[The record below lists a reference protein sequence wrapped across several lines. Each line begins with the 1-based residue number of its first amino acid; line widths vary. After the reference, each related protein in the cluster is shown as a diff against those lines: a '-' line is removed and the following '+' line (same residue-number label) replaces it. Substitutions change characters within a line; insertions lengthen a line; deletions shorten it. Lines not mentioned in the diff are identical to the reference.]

1 MDDLTREFLIESQ
14 EGLDRMERCL
24 TELEEWPQETA
35 LLAEIFRSVHTI
47 KGTTGFLGYKRL
59 EKLAH
64 AGENLLGQLRDG
76 RVQAGA
82 EVITALLKL
91 LDGLRE
97 LLRTIEAE
105 DNEGAG
111 DDSALIARLEEL
123 QAPVHPGQAQA
134 ARRETRAAAPSA
146 PVASEPAPAPSEPVP
161 PSAEAAK
168 ARSQGAA
175 AESTLRV
182 DVALLNRMM
191 NLVGELVLTRNQV
204 LQATASDPN
213 MTLLSRR
220 LDMVTADLRE
230 SVMKARMQPVS
241 NVFSKMPRLVRDL
254 THALGRRVRL
264 QMEGQETELD
274 KSLLEAIKDPLTHAV
289 RNALDHGIEPPG
301 ARQAAG
307 KEPEGTLTLR
317 AAQEGSHVIIEVAD
331 DGAGIAPDRIRAKAM
346 ERGLL
351 TPERAAHLG
360 ERDLLQLIF
369 LPGFSTAAQ
378 VTNVSGRGVGM
389 DVVRTNVEK
398 IGGKVEVDSR
408 VGKGTTLRLRIP
420 LTLAIIPAL
429 IVRSIGQSFALPQ
442 GALSELVHIPPE
454 RAAAAIE
461 WMEGAPLYRLR
472 GHLLPLVFLDRLLT
486 PGRACGLSTGRDNF
500 IAVLDA
506 DGRRFGLVVD
516 SLADP
521 EEIVVK
527 PLSAVLKDIGLF
539 SGATVLGNADLALI
553 LDPGSI
559 AVKAG
564 VALSGED
571 ESALAV
577 EDEQDAARSRYLL
590 VEVAGRQAAVPL
602 GDVLRIEQVPFA
614 RVEYIGYRPVLNFE
628 GQLLP
633 VEDSGGL
640 LEAAAGDPAMRI
652 VVVVCRDGSRHVGI
666 AVTHVLDVTSGGS
679 LIEAGTGTPTDGVTL
694 LKDRVTGIVNL
705 GGVPPLPAADGA
717 PEPWPQAEEVAQ
729 CAQPQALPRTDSKTR
744 PWSSFVPSAW
754 ARPCLASPSATSWRS
769 WALPVPGPFPWRP
782 ASWADSS
789 ITAAMSSP
797 PSASAICSICPPSN
811 PPRTSSSSKARPGA
825 SACWSIRLARCS
837 PSRPSTTSP
846 TRRSSTGAAEPCWP
860 APTSSRTPCS
870 SCWIRNA
877 WTRRAS
883 ASRGS
888 AIRRRHSGA
897 RNHPI
902 GRKTMRA
909 LIVDDSRFVRGY
921 LRGMLEERGMA
932 CEEAA
937 DGRAGLERL
946 HSGIRFDLA
955 LLDWNMP
962 VMNGLEMLRRLRAEG
977 FGDLKVMMVT
987 TEAENDYIVRAL
999 DAGADEYL
1007 MKPFDDEALNEKL
1020 AILGMVEA

>member
-24 TELEEWPQETA
+24 TELEERPQDKE

-64 AGENLLGQLRDG
+64 AGESLLGLLRDG
-76 RVQAGA
+76 KMTAGA
-82 EVITALLKL
+82 TVITALLHL

-97 LLRTIEAE
+97 ILKAIEAE
-105 DNEGAG
+105 GNDSAG
-111 DDSALIARLEEL
+111 DDTALIARLEKL
-123 QAPVHPGQAQA
+123 QAPAQNAKAKSA
-134 ARRETRAAAPSA
+134 AATQRPREAAAVKTAIRAAEAKPAPPPKPSA
-146 PVASEPAPAPSEPVP
+146 AKPVP
-161 PSAEAAK
+161 PAAKPEPPAAEPAQAPAAPHVAVVAPPPEPQEAIAEAAALTPAEATK
-168 ARSQGAA
+168 ARAQGAT

-182 DVALLNRMM
+182 DVTLLNRMM

-204 LQATASDPN
+204 LQATAADPN

-254 THALGRRVRL
+254 TLALGRRARL

-289 RNALDHGIEPPG
+289 RNALDHGIEPPTV
-301 ARQAAG
+301 RQAAG
-307 KEPEGTLTLR
+307 KDPEGALSLR
-317 AAQEGSHVIIEVAD
+317 AAQEGSHVVIEVSD
-331 DGAGIAPDRIRAKAM
+331 DGAGIAPEKIRNKAI

-351 TPERAAHLG
+351 SPERAAQLG

-398 IGGKVEVDSR
+398 IGGKVEIDSR
-408 VGKGTTLRLRIP
+408 PGKGTTLRMRIP
-420 LTLAIIPAL
+420 LTLAIVPAL

-454 RAAAAIE
+454 QAATAIE

-472 GHLLPLVFLDRLLT
+472 GRLLPLVFLDRMLM
-486 PGRACGLSTGRDNF
+486 PGRECKLSSERDNF

-506 DGRRFGLVVD
+506 DGRRFGLIVD

-564 VALSGED
+564 VAMSGE
-571 ESALAV
+571 EEAAQAV
-577 EDEQDAARSRYLL
+577 EDETEAARMRYLL

-602 GDVLRIEQVPFA
+602 TDVLRIEQLPFS
-614 RVEYIGYRPVLNFE
+614 RIEYIGYRPVLNFE

-633 VEDSGGL
+633 VEDSGGIL
-640 LEAAAGDPAMRI
+640 AAAQGNPEAQI
-652 VVVVCRDGSRHVGI
+652 VVVVCRDGNRLVGI
-666 AVTHVLDVTSGGS
+666 AVSHVLDVTSGGN
-679 LIEAGTGTPTDGVTL
+679 LFEAGTGARTEGVTL
-694 LKDRVTGIVNL
+694 LKDRVTGVVDL
-705 GGVPPLPAADGA
+705 GGVPPLPCTEIA
-717 PEPWPQAEEVAQ
+717 PESWQQTAE
-729 CAQPQALPRTDSKTR
+729 
-744 PWSSFVPSAW
+744 
-754 ARPCLASPSATSWRS
+754 
-769 WALPVPGPFPWRP
+769 
-782 ASWADSS
+782 
-789 ITAAMSSP
+789 
-797 PSASAICSICPPSN
+797 ASA
-811 PPRTSSSSKARPGA
+811 
-825 SACWSIRLARCS
+825 
-837 PSRPSTTSP
+837 
-846 TRRSSTGAAEPCWP
+846 
-860 APTSSRTPCS
+860 
-870 SCWIRNA
+870 
-877 WTRRAS
+877 
-883 ASRGS
+883 
-888 AIRRRHSGA
+888 
-897 RNHPI
+897 
-902 GRKTMRA
+902 
-909 LIVDDSRFVRGY
+909 
-921 LRGMLEERGMA
+921 
-932 CEEAA
+932 
-937 DGRAGLERL
+937 
-946 HSGIRFDLA
+946 
-955 LLDWNMP
+955 
-962 VMNGLEMLRRLRAEG
+962 
-977 FGDLKVMMVT
+977 
-987 TEAENDYIVRAL
+987 
-999 DAGADEYL
+999 
-1007 MKPFDDEALNEKL
+1007 
-1020 AILGMVEA
+1020 